1 LKRFWFTLLVLMNG
15 LCVKETKL
23 VLIEDSVMYDH
34 GIH

>member
-23 VLIEDSVMYDH
+23 VIEDSVMYDH